1 MATMIR
7 VSPQTHE
14 QLQKLA
20 EVRNEPIG
28 KVVAEAVERLDAEQ
42 FWSEVDAAY
51 DRLRADPDAW
61 AAYMD
66 EIHEW
71 DVAMLDGLE
80 NEPPYY
86 GAGEE

>member
-20 EVRNEPIG
+20 EARNEPIG
-28 KVVAEAVERLDAEQ
+28 KVVADAVERLDEEQ
-42 FWSEVDAAY
+42 FWAEVDAAY
-51 DRLRADPDAW
+51 KQLRVDPDAW
-61 AAYMD
+61 ADYMD

-86 GAGEE
+86 GPGEE